1 MAEPLSPA
9 RRLLYALGNPGFQVT
24 DRIIVLVAVYFY
36 LPPPGRGLE
45 AQVPES
51 TYLGFVT
58 VFGVAML
65 VGRVFDTLADPVIGH
80 LSDRSTSRFGRRRVM
95 LMVGI
100 GPMIAI
106 PPLLFFPPFAA
117 GSPWNGAWVAGL
129 LGFYFVAFTAYVAP
143 YYALIPEVAWSQP
156 DRLRLSQTMQLV
168 ALPIVGAF
176 TAWGVG
182 LDLGRAAGL
191 SATAA
196 VRAVLRRAGPA
207 HQVGLRPGDVG
218 LHGSTPSTRSAR

>member
-80 LSDRSTSRFGRRRVM
+80 FSDRSTSRFGRRRVSRVTRT
-95 LMVGI
+95 LG
-100 GPMIAI
+100 GCYL
-106 PPLLFFPPFAA
+106 PL
-117 GSPWNGAWVAGL
+117 SC
-129 LGFYFVAFTAYVAP
+129 
-143 YYALIPEVAWSQP
+143 S
-156 DRLRLSQTMQLV
+156 
-168 ALPIVGAF
+168 
-176 TAWGVG
+176 
-182 LDLGRAAGL
+182 
-191 SATAA
+191 
-196 VRAVLRRAGPA
+196 GPA
-207 HQVGLRPGDVG
+207 QAGNLLRVSRMPPG
-218 LHGSTPSTRSAR
+218 R